1 MKSINNINEL
11 KEDLYSSIIK
21 VQVDSIINDTP
32 KTKIIVLKRTD
43 KKSLPIFY
51 PGDYIN
57 IYANID
63 GVNHLESFSLFSSND
78 DAMNGEYRIVVKSNK
93 KKPLSKFLFDNL
105 KYQDKLLISKPLSD
119 SSFTFSPLR
128 EEENIIA
135 IGYDNDIVSF
145 YSLAHYLIKYKLDYK
160 LNIIHICS
168 NDNNVVLKEKFKK
181 LNIYNENINYEYIII
196 NDDNMRPA
204 KDVINKYLAEFNSF
218 FVAGNIEFYKNINKI
233 IYEYNLPK
241 KNLRFKKFNHVV
253 NRNMVKKYELTVK
266 SIEQELT
273 MHCSS
278 NESLFKAIL
287 KSEYGKNFLL
297 NNDLNDEVY
306 AQIVEGSVMTIAK
319 FDQEANLQNQIV
331 NLNDSYPCEN
341 VTIRIN

>member
-1 MKSINNINEL
+1 
-11 KEDLYSSIIK
+11 
-21 VQVDSIINDTP
+21 
-32 KTKIIVLKRTD
+32 
-43 KKSLPIFY
+43 
-51 PGDYIN
+51 
-57 IYANID
+57 
-63 GVNHLESFSLFSSND
+63 
-78 DAMNGEYRIVVKSNK
+78 MNGEYRIVVKSNK

>member
-1 MKSINNINEL
+1 
-11 KEDLYSSIIK
+11 
-21 VQVDSIINDTP
+21 
-32 KTKIIVLKRTD
+32 
-43 KKSLPIFY
+43 
-51 PGDYIN
+51 
-57 IYANID
+57 
-63 GVNHLESFSLFSSND
+63 
-78 DAMNGEYRIVVKSNK
+78 
-93 KKPLSKFLFDNL
+93 
-105 KYQDKLLISKPLSD
+105 
-119 SSFTFSPLR
+119 
-128 EEENIIA
+128 
-135 IGYDNDIVSF
+135 
-145 YSLAHYLIKYKLDYK
+145 
-160 LNIIHICS
+160 
-168 NDNNVVLKEKFKK
+168 
-181 LNIYNENINYEYIII
+181 
-196 NDDNMRPA
+196 MRPA